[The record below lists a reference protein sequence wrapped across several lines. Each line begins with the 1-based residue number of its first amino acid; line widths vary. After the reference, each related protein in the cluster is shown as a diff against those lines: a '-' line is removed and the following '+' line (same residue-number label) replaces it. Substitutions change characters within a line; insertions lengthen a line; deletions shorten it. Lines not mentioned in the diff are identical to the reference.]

1 MKNEEVIK
9 SAKYVILKSSVIDKL
24 NLETKRLNGTK
35 VFLSNK
41 DSIQY
46 NNNKFF
52 FQSKKGII
60 KFRGETPHEIKQY
73 KQYTHNNIKKL
84 IRSSWG
90 QWKNN

>member
-9 SAKYVILKSSVIDKL
+9 NAKYVILKSSVIDKL
-24 NLETKRLNGTK
+24 NLERKRLNGTK

-73 KQYTHNNIKKL
+73 KQYTHDDIKRL

-90 QWKNN
+90 QWKK